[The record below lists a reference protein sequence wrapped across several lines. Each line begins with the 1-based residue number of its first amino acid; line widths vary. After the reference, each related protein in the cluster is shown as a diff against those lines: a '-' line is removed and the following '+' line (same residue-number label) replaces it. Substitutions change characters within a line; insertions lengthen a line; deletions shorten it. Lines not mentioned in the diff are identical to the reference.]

1 MHVFRNTAGVWN
13 LTNDYYRPTDQ
24 REVMTI
30 IDPLTV
36 VNSTSCYSVDSWDSC
51 SFIETPGVFEIS
63 KDSAIFFRTRI
74 LRILRMH
81 VFRNTAGVWNLTNDY
96 YRPTDQRE
104 VMTIIDPLT
113 VVNSTSCYSVDSV
126 DSCSFIETPGVFE
139 ISKDPAI
146 FFEHESH
153 ESYEWPLRGNT
164 AGVWKS
170 HEWPLNNGYYR
181 WLLFGRFVWFVFVSK
196 NTRGVWSLTRFGVN
210 PLNNEY

>member
-1 MHVFRNTAGVWN
+1 MHVFRNTAGVWNLTNDYYRPTDQREVMSIIDPLTVVNSTSCYSVDSVDSCSFIETPEVFEISKDPAIFFEHESHESYEWPLRGNTAGVWN

-36 VNSTSCYSVDSWDSC
+36 VNSTSCYSVDS
-51 SFIETPGVFEIS
+51 
-63 KDSAIFFRTRI
+63 
-74 LRILRMH
+74 
-81 VFRNTAGVWNLTNDY
+81 
-96 YRPTDQRE
+96 
-104 VMTIIDPLT
+104 
-113 VVNSTSCYSVDSV
+113 
-126 DSCSFIETPGVFE
+126 CSFIETPGVFE

-146 FFEHESH
+146 FFRTRI
-153 ESYEWPLRGNT
+153 LRILRMHVFRNT

-181 WLLFGRFVWFVFVSK
+181 WLLFGRFVWFVFVSR

>member
-1 MHVFRNTAGVWN
+1 MS
-13 LTNDYYRPTDQ
+13 
-24 REVMTI
+24 I

-36 VNSTSCYSVDSWDSC
+36 VNSTSCYSVDSC

-74 LRILRMH
+74 TRILRMH
-81 VFRNTAGVWNLTNDY
+81 VFRNTAGVCNESHSNDY
-96 YRPTDQRE
+96 YRPTDRRE

-113 VVNSTSCYSVDSV
+113 VVNSTSCYSV

-153 ESYEWPLRGNT
+153 ESYE
-164 AGVWKS
+164 
-170 HEWPLNNGYYR
+170 
-181 WLLFGRFVWFVFVSK
+181 
-196 NTRGVWSLTRFGVN
+196 
-210 PLNNEY
+210 

>member
-24 REVMTI
+24 REVMSI

-36 VNSTSCYSVDSWDSC
+36 VNSTSCYSVDSW
-51 SFIETPGVFEIS
+51 
-63 KDSAIFFRTRI
+63 
-74 LRILRMH
+74 
-81 VFRNTAGVWNLTNDY
+81 
-96 YRPTDQRE
+96 
-104 VMTIIDPLT
+104 
-113 VVNSTSCYSVDSV
+113 

-164 AGVWKS
+164 AGVWNLTNDRWTTDIIVDCYSVDSCDYLPFGRWGFTESRVRLQKHQRCLKS
-170 HEWPLNNGYYR
+170 HEIWRKPIEQRILALIVIR
-181 WLLFGRFVWFVFVSK
+181 
-196 NTRGVWSLTRFGVN
+196 
-210 PLNNEY
+210 

>member
-1 MHVFRNTAGVWN
+1 MFVYRNTRGVWN
-13 LTNDYYRPTDQ
+13 LKRPG
-24 REVMTI
+24 
-30 IDPLTV
+30 
-36 VNSTSCYSVDSWDSC
+36 Y
-51 SFIETPGVFEIS
+51 
-63 KDSAIFFRTRI
+63 FFWTRI
-74 LRILRMH
+74 TRILRMH

-181 WLLFGRFVWFVFVSK
+181 WLLFGRVWLPPLRSVGFHRVSCSFIETPEVLK
-196 NTRGVWSLTRFGVN
+196 SHEIWRILALIVIR
-210 PLNNEY
+210 

>member
-1 MHVFRNTAGVWN
+1 
-13 LTNDYYRPTDQ
+13 
-24 REVMTI
+24 
-30 IDPLTV
+30 
-36 VNSTSCYSVDSWDSC
+36 
-51 SFIETPGVFEIS
+51 
-63 KDSAIFFRTRI
+63 
-74 LRILRMH
+74 MH

-164 AGVWKS
+164 AGVWNLTNDYYRPTDQREVMTIIDPLTVVNSTSCYSVDSWDSCSFIETPGVFEISKDPAIFFEHESHESYEWPLRGNTAGVWKS
-170 HEWPLNNGYYR
+170 HEICSRPTEQRILALIVIR
-181 WLLFGRFVWFVFVSK
+181 
-196 NTRGVWSLTRFGVN
+196 
-210 PLNNEY
+210 

>member
-63 KDSAIFFRTRI
+63 KD
-74 LRILRMH
+74 
-81 VFRNTAGVWNLTNDY
+81 
-96 YRPTDQRE
+96 
-104 VMTIIDPLT
+104 
-113 VVNSTSCYSVDSV
+113 
-126 DSCSFIETPGVFE
+126 
-139 ISKDPAI
+139 PAI

-164 AGVWKS
+164 AGVWN
-170 HEWPLNNGYYR
+170 LTNDR
-181 WLLFGRFVWFVFVSK
+181 WTTDIIVDCYSVECDSCSSPKTPEVFEISRDLASTYWTTNISVDRYSVDSRDYLPFGRWGFTESRV
-196 NTRGVWSLTRFGVN
+196 RL
-210 PLNNEY
+210 